1 MKVICAS
8 GYFDPLHVGHL
19 EYLEMARQLGDQLV
33 VIVNNDS
40 QAKLKK
46 GKPFMGHDD
55 RLKIIRALKCVDEA
69 FISVDNDLSVS
80 KSLRMCVPHVFAN
93 GGDRKEDEIPESKI
107 CRELGIEM
115 VDGLGQ
121 KIRASSDFLKNN
133 E

>member
-1 MKVICAS
+1 
-8 GYFDPLHVGHL
+8 
-19 EYLEMARQLGDQLV
+19 
-33 VIVNNDS
+33 
-40 QAKLKK
+40 
-46 GKPFMGHDD
+46 MGHDD

-80 KSLRMCVPHVFAN
+80 KSLRRCVPHVFAN